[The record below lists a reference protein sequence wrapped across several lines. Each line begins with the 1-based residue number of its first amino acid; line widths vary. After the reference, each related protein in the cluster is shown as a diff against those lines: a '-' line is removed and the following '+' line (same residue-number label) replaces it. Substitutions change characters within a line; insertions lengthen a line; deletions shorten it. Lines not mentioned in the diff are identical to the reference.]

1 MHTVLCLVS
10 CQEHRLARLHEE
22 RRRRINSFVTTL
34 VQDQGQGRDGEAS
47 EALLDAAL
55 AGEGEQRK
63 GGKGRR
69 VVQVMEERAHE
80 ARARR
85 QALKDRSDDRHRHT
99 Y

>member
-1 MHTVLCLVS
+1 LVS
-10 CQEHRLARLHEE
+10 WQEHRLARLHEE

-34 VQDQGQGRDGEAS
+34 VADQGQGGEAS

-55 AGEGEQRK
+55 AGEGEQRR
-63 GGKGRR
+63 GAKGRR

-85 QALKDRSDDRHRHT
+85 QALKDRSDHATCRAQQELV
-99 Y
+99 